1 MRTAYGKMLYLLQDS
16 NSEAIQQALEMTCVK
31 PIKNVYDTL
40 EFEALDILRDPY
52 VATATMEILPEK
64 KTRNQI
70 QGEIAMKNK
79 AKKYICRKY
88 EKKRLRQRYY

>member
-1 MRTAYGKMLYLLQDS
+1 MNPEKMRTAYGKMLYLLQDS

-40 EFEALDILRDPY
+40 EEFEALDILRDPY

-70 QGEIAMKNK
+70 QREIAMKK
-79 AKKYICRKY
+79 
-88 EKKRLRQRYY
+88 